1 MSYENVLV
9 EKRDQIGFITLNRPQ
24 AMNTFNVPF
33 ARELNDAL
41 WEMEQDPE
49 VRVVVIDANGKHFST
64 GISLDE
70 FKGKTNKEYRE
81 FIHLMDEHN
90 HTIAKMKK
98 PVIASVKGYA
108 LANGAGL
115 SFACDLTVAAEDAK
129 FGTTAINVG
138 LICLGPAA
146 PLARNV
152 GRKKAL
158 EMVLTGDIIPAAEA
172 QRLGLVN
179 KVVPPDQLEA
189 ATLELATKLAAKS
202 PLALQIGKA
211 GHLWDARCPLP
222 PGPGHAGRHVCGPVQ
237 HGRCGGRGQGVSGEE
252 KTGVAG
258 TLTAQRFL
266 RPAGSEIQKGCQV
279 NNDEPR
285 RGNEKSWIQFLGQLR
300 RERVLYEMD
309 QTPGQAGLYRRP

>member
-1 MSYENVLV
+1 MDFTNVMV
-9 EKRDQIGFITLNRPQ
+9 EKRDRIGFITLNRPQ

-41 WEMEQDPE
+41 WDMEKDPE
-49 VRVVVIDANGKHFST
+49 IRVVVIDANGKHFST
-64 GISLDE
+64 GIALDE
-70 FKGKTNKEYRE
+70 FNNKSPKEYLE

-152 GRKKAL
+152 GLKKAL
-158 EMVLTGDIIPAAEA
+158 EMVLTGDIITAAEA

-179 KVVPPDQLEA
+179 RVVPADKLEE
-189 ATLELATKLAAKS
+189 ATEELAAKLAAKS
-202 PLALQIGKA
+202 PLALQAGKA
-211 GHLWDARCPLP
+211 GLYAMQNVAYPQALDILSDRFAALCCTEDAEE
-222 PGPGHAGRHVCGPVQ
+222 
-237 HGRCGGRGQGVSGEE
+237 GVR
-252 KTGVAG
+252 A
-258 TLTAQRFL
+258 FL
-266 RPAGSEIQKGCQV
+266 DKRTPE
-279 NNDEPR
+279 
-285 RGNEKSWIQFLGQLR
+285 W
-300 RERVLYEMD
+300 RER
-309 QTPGQAGLYRRP
+309 

>member
-1 MSYENVLV
+1 MELTNVLV
-9 EKRDQIGFITLNRPQ
+9 EKREQIGFLTLNRPQ
-24 AMNTFNVPF
+24 AMNTFNVPL

-70 FKGKTNKEYRE
+70 FKEKTSKEYRE

-90 HTIAKMKK
+90 HTLARMKK

-152 GRKKAL
+152 GLKKAL
-158 EMVLTGDIIPAAEA
+158 EMVLTGDIISAAEA
-172 QRLGLVN
+172 ERLGLVN
-179 KVVPPDQLEA
+179 KVVPSDKLEE
-189 ATLELATKLAAKS
+189 ATLELAAKLAAKS
-202 PLALQIGKA
+202 PLALQAGKA
-211 GHLWDARCPLP
+211 GIYGIQNVAYHQGLDMLGERFAALCSTADAEEGVRAFLEKRP
-222 PGPGHAGRHVCGPVQ
+222 PV
-237 HGRCGGRGQGVSGEE
+237 
-252 KTGVAG
+252 
-258 TLTAQRFL
+258 
-266 RPAGSEIQKGCQV
+266 
-279 NNDEPR
+279 
-285 RGNEKSWIQFLGQLR
+285 W
-300 RERVLYEMD
+300 RER
-309 QTPGQAGLYRRP
+309 

>member
-1 MSYENVLV
+1 MSYTNVLV

-41 WEMEQDPE
+41 WEMEKDPE

-70 FKGKTNKEYRE
+70 FKGKTSKEYRE

-152 GRKKAL
+152 GLKKAL
-158 EMVLTGDIIPAAEA
+158 EMVLTGDIISAAEA

-179 KVVPPDQLEA
+179 QVVPADKLEE
-189 ATLELATKLAAKS
+189 ATLELAAKLAAKS
-202 PLALQIGKA
+202 PLALQAGKA
-211 GHLWDARCPLP
+211 GLYAMQNVPYHQALDMLSDRFAALCCTEDAEE
-222 PGPGHAGRHVCGPVQ
+222 
-237 HGRCGGRGQGVSGEE
+237 GVKAFLE
-252 KTGVAG
+252 KRT
-258 TLTAQRFL
+258 
-266 RPAGSEIQKGCQV
+266 PE
-279 NNDEPR
+279 
-285 RGNEKSWIQFLGQLR
+285 W
-300 RERVLYEMD
+300 RER
-309 QTPGQAGLYRRP
+309 

>member
-1 MSYENVLV
+1 MSNENVLV
-9 EKRDQIGFITLNRPQ
+9 EKRDQIGFMTLNRPQ

-41 WEMEQDPE
+41 WDLEKDPE

-70 FKGKTNKEYRE
+70 FKGKTSKEYRE

-152 GRKKAL
+152 GLKKAL
-158 EMVLTGDIIPAAEA
+158 EMVLTGDIISAAEA

-179 KVVPPDQLEA
+179 RVVPADKLEE

-202 PLALQIGKA
+202 PLALQAGKSGLYA
-211 GHLWDARCPLP
+211 MQNVAYPQALDLLSDRFAALCCTEDAEE
-222 PGPGHAGRHVCGPVQ
+222 
-237 HGRCGGRGQGVSGEE
+237 GV
-252 KTGVAG
+252 KA
-258 TLTAQRFL
+258 FL
-266 RPAGSEIQKGCQV
+266 DKRTPE
-279 NNDEPR
+279 
-285 RGNEKSWIQFLGQLR
+285 W
-300 RERVLYEMD
+300 RER
-309 QTPGQAGLYRRP
+309 

>member
-1 MSYENVLV
+1 MSYSNVMV
-9 EKRDQIGFITLNRPQ
+9 EKKDKIGFITLNRPQ

-41 WEMEQDPE
+41 REMEQDPE

-64 GISLDE
+64 GIALDE
-70 FKGKTNKEYRE
+70 FKNKSAKEYRE

-90 HTIAKMKK
+90 HTIAQMKK

-152 GRKKAL
+152 GLKKAL
-158 EMVLTGDIIPAAEA
+158 EMVLTGDIISAAEA

-179 KVVPPDQLEA
+179 RVVPPDKLEE
-189 ATLELATKLAAKS
+189 ATLELAGKLAAKS
-202 PLALQIGKA
+202 PLALQAGKA
-211 GHLWDARCPLP
+211 GLYAMQNVSYPQALDLLSDRFAALCCTEDAEE
-222 PGPGHAGRHVCGPVQ
+222 
-237 HGRCGGRGQGVSGEE
+237 GV
-252 KTGVAG
+252 KA
-258 TLTAQRFL
+258 FL
-266 RPAGSEIQKGCQV
+266 DKRTPE
-279 NNDEPR
+279 
-285 RGNEKSWIQFLGQLR
+285 W
-300 RERVLYEMD
+300 RER
-309 QTPGQAGLYRRP
+309 

>member
-1 MSYENVLV
+1 MEYTNVLV
-9 EKRDQIGFITLNRPQ
+9 DKQEQIGIITLNRPQ

-41 WEMEQDPE
+41 WEMEKDPT

-70 FKGKTNKEYRE
+70 FKGKSSKEYRE
-81 FIHLMDEHN
+81 FIRLMDEHN
-90 HTIAKMKK
+90 HTIARMKK

-152 GRKKAL
+152 GLKKAL
-158 EMVLTGDIIPAAEA
+158 EMVLTGDIISAAEA
-172 QRLGLVN
+172 HRLGLVN
-179 KVVPPDQLEA
+179 KVVPSDKLEK
-189 ATLELATKLAAKS
+189 ATMELATKLAAKS
-202 PLALQIGKA
+202 PLALQAGKA
-211 GHLWDARCPLP
+211 GIYGMIGVPYNQALDMLSDGFAALCSTEDAEEGVRAFLEK
-222 PGPGHAGRHVCGPVQ
+222 RKPVWQ
-237 HGRCGGRGQGVSGEE
+237 
-252 KTGVAG
+252 
-258 TLTAQRFL
+258 
-266 RPAGSEIQKGCQV
+266 
-279 NNDEPR
+279 
-285 RGNEKSWIQFLGQLR
+285 
-300 RERVLYEMD
+300 ER
-309 QTPGQAGLYRRP
+309 

>member
-1 MSYENVLV
+1 MEFTNVLV
-9 EKRDQIGFITLNRPQ
+9 DKHDYIGFITLNRPQ

-41 WEMEQDPE
+41 WEMDQDPE
-49 VRVVVIDANGKHFST
+49 VRVVVIDANGKHFSV

-70 FKGKTNKEYRE
+70 FKNKTNKEYRE
-81 FIHLMDEHN
+81 FICLMDEHN

-146 PLARNV
+146 PLAKNV
-152 GRKKAL
+152 GLKKAL
-158 EMVLTGDIIPAAEA
+158 EMVLTGDIISAAEA

-179 KVVPPDQLEA
+179 KVVPADKLEE
-189 ATLELATKLAAKS
+189 ATLELAAKLAAKS
-202 PLALQIGKA
+202 PLALQAGKA
-211 GHLWDARCPLP
+211 GIY
-222 PGPGHAGRHVCGPVQ
+222 GMQ
-237 HGRCGGRGQGVSGEE
+237 N
-252 KTGVAG
+252 VA
-258 TLTAQRFL
+258 
-266 RPAGSEIQKGCQV
+266 
-279 NNDEPR
+279 
-285 RGNEKSWIQFLGQLR
+285 
-300 RERVLYEMD
+300 Y
-309 QTPGQAGLYRRP
+309 GQALDMLGERFAGLCSTEDAEEGVQAFLEKRTPVWKER

>member
-1 MSYENVLV
+1 MEYTNVLL

-24 AMNTFNVPF
+24 AMNTFTVPF

-41 WEMEQDPE
+41 WDMENDPE

-70 FKGKTNKEYRE
+70 FKEKSSKEYCE

-115 SFACDLTVAAEDAK
+115 SFACDLTVAAEEVK

-152 GRKKAL
+152 GLKKAL
-158 EMVLTGDIIPAAEA
+158 EMVLTGDMITAAEA

-179 KVVPPDQLEA
+179 KVVPPDKLEE
-189 ATLELATKLAAKS
+189 ATLELASKLAAKS
-202 PLALQIGKA
+202 PLALQAGKA
-211 GHLWDARCPLP
+211 GLYAM
-222 PGPGHAGRHVCGPVQ
+222 
-237 HGRCGGRGQGVSGEE
+237 QGVPYFQALDMLSDRFAALCSTEDAEE
-252 KTGVAG
+252 GVKA
-258 TLTAQRFL
+258 FL
-266 RPAGSEIQKGCQV
+266 
-279 NNDEPR
+279 
-285 RGNEKSWIQFLGQLR
+285 EKRKPVWK
-300 RERVLYEMD
+300 ER
-309 QTPGQAGLYRRP
+309 

>member
-1 MSYENVLV
+1 MSDKNVLV
-9 EKRDQIGFITLNRPQ
+9 EKRDRIGFITLNRPQ

-41 WEMEQDPE
+41 KEMEQDPE
-49 VRVVVIDANGKHFST
+49 VRVVVIDANGKNFST

-152 GRKKAL
+152 GLKKAL
-158 EMVLTGDIIPAAEA
+158 EMVLTGDIISASEA

-179 KVVPPDQLEA
+179 KVVPSDKLEE
-189 ATLELATKLAAKS
+189 ATLELAAKLAAKS
-202 PLALQIGKA
+202 PLALQAGKSGLYA
-211 GHLWDARCPLP
+211 MQNVAYPQALDLLSDRFAALCCTEDAEE
-222 PGPGHAGRHVCGPVQ
+222 
-237 HGRCGGRGQGVSGEE
+237 GVKAFLE
-252 KTGVAG
+252 KRT
-258 TLTAQRFL
+258 
-266 RPAGSEIQKGCQV
+266 PE
-279 NNDEPR
+279 
-285 RGNEKSWIQFLGQLR
+285 W
-300 RERVLYEMD
+300 RER
-309 QTPGQAGLYRRP
+309 

>member
-41 WEMEQDPE
+41 WEMEKDPE

-90 HTIAKMKK
+90 HTIARMKK

-158 EMVLTGDIIPAAEA
+158 EMVLIGDIIPAAEA

-179 KVVPPDQLEA
+179 KVVPNDQLEA

-211 GHLWDARCPLP
+211 GIYGMEDVPYRRALDLLGDLFAALCSTEDAEEGVKAFLEKRK
-222 PGPGHAGRHVCGPVQ
+222 PV
-237 HGRCGGRGQGVSGEE
+237 
-252 KTGVAG
+252 
-258 TLTAQRFL
+258 
-266 RPAGSEIQKGCQV
+266 
-279 NNDEPR
+279 
-285 RGNEKSWIQFLGQLR
+285 W
-300 RERVLYEMD
+300 RER
-309 QTPGQAGLYRRP
+309 

>member
-1 MSYENVLV
+1 MELTNVLV
-9 EKRDQIGFITLNRPQ
+9 EKREQIGFLTLNRPQ
-24 AMNTFNVPF
+24 AMNTFNVPL

-70 FKGKTNKEYRE
+70 FKGKTNKEYRK
-81 FIHLMDEHN
+81 FIRLMDEHN

-152 GRKKAL
+152 GLKKAL
-158 EMVLTGDIIPAAEA
+158 EMVLTGDIISAAEA

-202 PLALQIGKA
+202 PMALQIGKA
-211 GHLWDARCPLP
+211 GIYGMINVPYSQALDMLSDRFAALCSTEDAEE
-222 PGPGHAGRHVCGPVQ
+222 
-237 HGRCGGRGQGVSGEE
+237 GVKAFLE
-252 KTGVAG
+252 K
-258 TLTAQRFL
+258 RK
-266 RPAGSEIQKGCQV
+266 PE
-279 NNDEPR
+279 
-285 RGNEKSWIQFLGQLR
+285 W
-300 RERVLYEMD
+300 RER
-309 QTPGQAGLYRRP
+309 